1 MADTVNED
9 LVDAFIR
16 HQVYLERLKTGQ
28 LGQLQ
33 RFLQQL
39 MDDVSAQL
47 GKRLTDITG
56 PGGANVKRLQD
67 LLKDL
72 QAVSD
77 DVAQQM
83 REAVVLQ
90 MKDLAAYESGWTL
103 TTLQTTIPVTVS
115 FTTVSPTQL
124 WAAVNARPFEGRLM
138 NEWFRDYSQAQRTR
152 ISQQVRMGVVEGQ
165 TVDQVIRRV
174 RGTKALNYRDG
185 VVQGITR
192 RSAEAL
198 VRTATGHVVQ
208 MARQATFDANT
219 DVIKGLSWHAVLD
232 SRTSEICQARDGKVY
247 DVDKGPR
254 PPAHPNCRSTMV
266 PVVKSWQE
274 MGINLAEA
282 PEGTRASMDGQVP
295 RSTTYE
301 TWLKKQPANF
311 QDDVLGRTKGQLF
324 RKGGLTLDRFV
335 DEKAGRAY
343 TLEEL
348 RQKHPAAFRRANV

>member
-219 DVIKGLSWHAVLD
+219 DALKGLSRHAVLG
-232 SRTSEICQARDGKVY
+232 SRTSEI
-247 DVDKGPR
+247 
-254 PPAHPNCRSTMV
+254 
-266 PVVKSWQE
+266 
-274 MGINLAEA
+274 
-282 PEGTRASMDGQVP
+282 
-295 RSTTYE
+295 
-301 TWLKKQPANF
+301 
-311 QDDVLGRTKGQLF
+311 
-324 RKGGLTLDRFV
+324 
-335 DEKAGRAY
+335 
-343 TLEEL
+343 
-348 RQKHPAAFRRANV
+348 